1 MKKIIIRVVVAL
13 CILGLCVGCGS
24 MNDLNGEWLLTQNI
38 MEDGTIVERNPKVQ
52 ETMKIDGKKVLYKN
66 PNLGDKVPETEM
78 TVEKNEDGTYTFK
91 RIDKDHPNIVVVF
104 MENVVL
110 EGDTLKYSFNGNTI
124 VFTKQ
129 N

>member
-52 ETMKIDGKKVLYKN
+52 ETLKIDGKKVLYKN

-91 RIDKDHPNIVVVF
+91 SIDKDHPNIVHVF

-110 EGDTLKYSFNGNTI
+110 EGDTLKYSVNGNTI

>member
-52 ETMKIDGKKVLYKN
+52 ETLKIDGKKVLYKN

-91 RIDKDHPNIVVVF
+91 RINKDHPNIVVVF